1 MGLAG
6 AAGMVPWS
14 AWPIDYATDGGI
26 RTRIAA
32 MSHNEPGG
40 CRYDRGL
47 ASAKLAAMNEDDICR
62 VALADADMTRRFLRL
77 LPARATAELDPRRLR
92 RLPTELVAPGGQ
104 RRRADMAW
112 AVGLLAP
119 ADAKAE
125 ALLALEFQ
133 SSPDS
138 TMALRMEAYVAL
150 LRQETI
156 AEGGSRADGLLPR
169 ALPVAV
175 YTGRRR
181 WRPETLGELTAPTP
195 AGWSR
200 WQARFEFIL
209 LDAAT
214 LTAEDG
220 RSNPVAALL
229 RLLASRR
236 AEALPSLAKTLFDG
250 LRPAVRD
257 GSARER
263 RAFADRLARALMRL
277 LIARFAGVE
286 ESDEHRLRQALRYM
300 EEPVM
305 LAEAITE
312 WRQEAIAEGV
322 REGTSE
328 GRRTLLR
335 RLATRR
341 YGVEAGDEF
350 GRLLAQEED
359 ADRLELAGDLVI
371 DCSSAEELLRRGRR
385 LLGGDGAP

>member
-1 MGLAG
+1 
-6 AAGMVPWS
+6 
-14 AWPIDYATDGGI
+14 
-26 RTRIAA
+26 

-40 CRYDRGL
+40 CRYDHAR
-47 ASAKLAAMNEDDICR
+47 ASGKLAAMNEDDICR

-77 LPARATAELDPRRLR
+77 LPARTTAELDARRLR
-92 RLPTELVAPGGQ
+92 RLPTEHVAPGGQ

-138 TMALRMEAYVAL
+138 AMALRMEAYVAL
-150 LRQETI
+150 LRQEMI
-156 AEGGSRADGLLPR
+156 AEGGSRAGALLPR

-175 YTGRRR
+175 YTGGRR

-200 WQARFEFIL
+200 WQARFEFL
-209 LDAAT
+209 LVDAAT

-236 AEALPSLAKTLFDG
+236 AESLPSLAKALFDG

-257 GSARER
+257 GSASARER

-277 LIARFAGVE
+277 LVARFAGVE

-312 WRQEAIAEGV
+312 WRQEAIAEGRAEGRTEGIRQGRSEGV

-335 RLATRR
+335 RQATRR
-341 YGVEAGDEF
+341 YGLEAGEEF

-371 DCSSAEELLRRGRR
+371 DCPSAEELLRRGRR
-385 LLGGDGAP
+385 LLGDGNGAP

>member
-1 MGLAG
+1 
-6 AAGMVPWS
+6 
-14 AWPIDYATDGGI
+14 
-26 RTRIAA
+26 

-40 CRYDRGL
+40 CRYDRAL
-47 ASAKLAAMNEDDICR
+47 AGGKLAAMNEDDICR
-62 VALADADMTRRFLRL
+62 VALADADMTRCFLEL

-92 RLPTELVAPGGQ
+92 RLPTEHVAPGGQ

-150 LRQETI
+150 LRQEII
-156 AEGGSRADGLLPR
+156 AEGGSRAGGLLPR

-175 YTGRRR
+175 YTGGRR

-200 WQARFEFIL
+200 WQARFEFL
-209 LDAAT
+209 LVDAAT

-220 RSNPVAALL
+220 QANPVAALL

-236 AEALPSLAKTLFDG
+236 AEALPSLAKALFDG
-250 LRPAVRD
+250 LRPAGLGRTVAAQQRQ
-257 GSARER
+257 
-263 RAFADRLARALMRL
+263 AFSKRLATALMGL
-277 LIARFAGVE
+277 LIARFAGAE
-286 ESDEHRLRQALRYM
+286 ASDEHRLRQALRYM

-312 WRQEAIAEGV
+312 WRRKAVA
-322 REGTSE
+322 EGTSE

-341 YGVEAGDEF
+341 YGLEAGDEF
-350 GRLLAQEED
+350 GRLLAEEDD

-371 DCSSAEELLRRGRR
+371 DCASAEELLRRGRR
-385 LLGGDGAP
+385 LLGDGNGAP

>member
-1 MGLAG
+1 
-6 AAGMVPWS
+6 
-14 AWPIDYATDGGI
+14 
-26 RTRIAA
+26 
-32 MSHNEPGG
+32 MSHGKPGG
-40 CRYDRGL
+40 CRYDRAL
-47 ASAKLAAMNEDDICR
+47 ASGKLAAMNEDDICR

-138 TMALRMEAYVAL
+138 AMALRMEAYVAL

-156 AEGGSRADGLLPR
+156 AEGGPRAGRRLPR

-181 WRPETLGELTAPTP
+181 WRPETLGELTASTP

-200 WQARFEFIL
+200 WQARFEFL
-209 LDAAT
+209 LVDAAT

-220 RSNPVAALL
+220 RANPVAALL

-236 AEALPSLAKTLFDG
+236 AEALPSLAKALFDG
-250 LRPAVRD
+250 LRPAGLD
-257 GSARER
+257 GSASARER

-277 LIARFAGVE
+277 LVARFAGVE

-322 REGTSE
+322 RAGTSE

-335 RLATRR
+335 RQATRR
-341 YGVEAGDEF
+341 YGLEAGDEF

-371 DCSSAEELLRRGRR
+371 DCSSAEELLRRGRC
-385 LLGGDGAP
+385 LLGNGNGGP